1 MEINKYL
8 PFRTRAPS
16 SDAGSITSDIVS
28 RFMDLDLHM
37 TDEEVTDVHKAK
49 EKTQVINKEGGAS
62 YFFTFET
69 CY

>member
-1 MEINKYL
+1 
-8 PFRTRAPS
+8 
-16 SDAGSITSDIVS
+16 
-28 RFMDLDLHM
+28 MDLDLHM

-69 CY
+69 CC